1 MRIAARVLALVACAV
16 VAASAP
22 AADMAKTLRVA
33 FSSAETGLD
42 PQASYDVYSSDIC
55 RAIFD
60 ALYTFDYFARPVR
73 LVPNTADGLPI
84 VTDGG
89 RTYTIKVKHGIY
101 FADDPAFKGK
111 PRELTA
117 DDYVYSI
124 KRIIDPKVRS
134 YWLYLLEKNLV
145 GLDPVLAKA
154 RETGTLDY
162 AAAIE
167 GLQVLDRYTLR
178 IRFNRPDYAFQW
190 WLTSVQFAAVAR
202 EVVDAYKDASNRVMD
217 NPVGTGPLRAEGQ
230 GPRSAHR
237 PRGQSQVSRR
247 ALSGARRR
255 WRVG

>member
-1 MRIAARVLALVACAV
+1 M
-16 VAASAP
+16 
-22 AADMAKTLRVA
+22 
-33 FSSAETGLD
+33 
-42 PQASYDVYSSDIC
+42 
-55 RAIFD
+55 
-60 ALYTFDYFARPVR
+60 R
-73 LVPNTADGLPI
+73 LVPNTADGLPV

-101 FADDPAFKGK
+101 FADDPAFKGR

-145 GLDPVLAKA
+145 GLDPVLARA

-162 AAAIE
+162 ATPIE
-167 GLQVLDRYTLR
+167 GLQALDRYTLR

-202 EVVDAYKDASNRVMD
+202 EIVDAYKDASNRVMD
-217 NPVGTGPLRAEGQ
+217 NPVGTGPYVLKERI
-230 GPRSAHR
+230 
-237 PRGQSQVSRR
+237 RGQRIVLEANPDVSRR
-247 ALSGARRR
+247 ALSGARTRR
-255 WRVG
+255 RAAATPR